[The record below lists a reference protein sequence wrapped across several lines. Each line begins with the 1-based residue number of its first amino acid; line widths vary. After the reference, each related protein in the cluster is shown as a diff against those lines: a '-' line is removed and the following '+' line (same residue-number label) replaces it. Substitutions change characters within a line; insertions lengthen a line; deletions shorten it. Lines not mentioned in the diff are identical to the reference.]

1 MTEPRAENGVAT
13 STWERPSDLEDAQY
27 LRGPRDQL
35 EPMRIR
41 ARLSRPTPSTTK
53 GAIMGDG
60 KGDDLKGRVKEAAG
74 DLYDD
79 DELKREG
86 KIDRATGTVK
96 DKVGDVSDKLKDA
109 AGKH

>member
-1 MTEPRAENGVAT
+1 
-13 STWERPSDLEDAQY
+13 
-27 LRGPRDQL
+27 
-35 EPMRIR
+35 
-41 ARLSRPTPSTTK
+41 
-53 GAIMGDG
+53 MGDG

-96 DKVGDVSDKLKDA
+96 DKVGDASDKLKDA
-109 AGKH
+109 AGKD